1 LIILMLIRFVHTFC
15 LDSTHLSL
23 EEIVELA
30 VAAEKYQVVNLAT
43 LCSGQIKK
51 LVRPN
56 TVWTTLDK
64 LFSGDA
70 VQVAVDSCSKVSNFP
85 TLKIE
90 PDDFYIYFS
99 SSWWRTK
106 PSNA

>member
-1 LIILMLIRFVHTFC
+1 VHTFC
-15 LDSTHLSL
+15 LDLTHLSL

-51 LVRPN
+51 LVRPD

-70 VQVAVDSCSKVSNFP
+70 VQVAVDSCSKVSKVP
-85 TLKIE
+85 TKNI
-90 PDDFYIYFS
+90 I
-99 SSWWRTK
+99 RG
-106 PSNA
+106 

>member
-1 LIILMLIRFVHTFC
+1 VHTLC

-43 LCSGQIKK
+43 LCSVQIKK
-51 LVRPN
+51 LVRSD
-56 TVWTTLDK
+56 TVWTTLDR

-85 TLKIE
+85 ILKM
-90 PDDFYIYFS
+90 
-99 SSWWRTK
+99 
-106 PSNA
+106 